1 MHPSHLRHRTDLSN
15 RRSRSRPRRQWSV
28 PGHMTCT
35 ATSHHPRKRSSYQS
49 SGRLTFQTSSAVTP
63 CAPHSRG
70 GRLRLIVVG
79 PLATDVPEWV
89 AVKDCGDLRRSG
101 SDVLTATAVGRP
113 IFVVGDGFVPGDAV
127 AAAAGSFEHGE
138 GGTSCWWLWRRARVL
153 AGRGVDGVALAHL
166 DDGSIAS
173 SDEPDA
179 VGDMKGLA

>member
-15 RRSRSRPRRQWSV
+15 HRSRRRPRRQWSV

-35 ATSHHPRKRSSYQS
+35 ATWHHPRKRSSYQS
-49 SGRLTFQTSSAVTP
+49 SGPAHPPNIQCGPAVRAALERQTASSY
-63 CAPHSRG
+63 R
-70 GRLRLIVVG
+70 RG

-138 GGTSCWWLWRRARVL
+138 GGTSCWWLWRRARVR